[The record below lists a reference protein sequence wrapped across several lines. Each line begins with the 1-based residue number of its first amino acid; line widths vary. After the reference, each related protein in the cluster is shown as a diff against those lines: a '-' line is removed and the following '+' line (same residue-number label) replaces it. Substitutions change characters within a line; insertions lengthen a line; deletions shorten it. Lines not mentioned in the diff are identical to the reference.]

1 MSLDSDTN
9 HKICFEFARL
19 AVEISIVQYLF
30 YSKHIIIHITTHL
43 NDKDERKVLVEGCE
57 HCRNTGW
64 VIIGVAG
71 MRQIIKNIKINVS
84 VKTRPDQ
91 S

>member
-1 MSLDSDTN
+1 MKSVLLS
-9 HKICFEFARL
+9 FPL
-19 AVEISIVQYLF
+19 ALSQSTTTYF
-30 YSKHIIIHITTHL
+30 HSKHITTHL

-71 MRQIIKNIKINVS
+71 MRYIKPNKKKNMKISVS
-84 VKTRPDQ
+84 VKTTPDQ